1 MPELPDRPLSLDAGA
16 AALGGYGPNMRNV
29 LVTGAGSGIGR
40 ATAEAFVAAGDA
52 VVAAMRDPVR
62 SGPVPGARTLTL
74 DVSDDSSVSVA
85 LAGLAPF
92 DVVVNNA
99 GISRSGPVETI
110 DLDDARAQFETNYW
124 GAVRVIRAVLAPMRE
139 RGSGLIVNVSTVGGR
154 TPARGYH
161 AFYQGSKHALRAMS
175 EALRWELAPFG
186 VRVALIE
193 PGFVATNIFDR
204 GGYRDAPAASPYAAD
219 EAWVRQ
225 FFLAGAAA
233 HAIAPQQVAA
243 QILTIAAQDQPRLH
257 HPVGADA
264 EAGVAAARSLEFEAW
279 YESALARV
287 EALAGPRPQPDTT
300 RE

>member
-1 MPELPDRPLSLDAGA
+1 
-16 AALGGYGPNMRNV
+16 MRNV

-52 VVAAMRDPVR
+52 VVAAVRDRAR
-62 SGPVPGARTLTL
+62 SGPVPGAETVAL
-74 DVSDDSSVSVA
+74 DVTDDASVA
-85 LAGLAPF
+85 AALDGRPAF

-124 GAVRVIRAVLAPMRE
+124 GAVRVVRAVLAPMRA
-139 RGSGLIVNVSTVGGR
+139 RRSGLIVNVSTVGGR

-175 EALRWELAPFG
+175 EALVWELAPFG
-186 VRVALIE
+186 VHVALVE
-193 PGFVATNIFDR
+193 PGFVATAIFDR
-204 GGYRDAPAASPYAAD
+204 GGYADAPAPSPYTAD
-219 EAWVRQ
+219 EAWVRR
-225 FFLAGAAA
+225 FFLEGAAA
-233 HAIAPQQVAA
+233 QAIAPQQVAEHIVA
-243 QILTIAAQDQPRLH
+243 LAGEARPRLH

-279 YESALARV
+279 YEGAVARV
-287 EALAGPRPQPDTT
+287 ETFAGPRPAP
-300 RE
+300 EGA